1 MYKFP
6 TLKEMELVFMN
17 TELDVSIGDS
27 IVIQPLEELQNLG
40 YAKDDP
46 DIFQHAN
53 KVYQVSGIVRVDR
66 DLRYFIVKGTN
77 QMFIDADVQRVEK
90 LVYA

>member
-1 MYKFP
+1 
-6 TLKEMELVFMN
+6 MN

-46 DIFQHAN
+46 DMLQHAS
-53 KVYQVSGIVRVDR
+53 KVYQVSGIVRVDQ